1 MTTYI
6 ADVNVVVREE
16 ILVSYR
22 YEDVIPISDS
32 YSFRNFSYTVR
43 VEEEPGTP
51 IQELVL
57 EEALA
62 LAMLAE
68 R

>member
-6 ADVNVVVREE
+6 ADVSIHLREDPIGYISATTPIE
-16 ILVSYR
+16 EFSR
-22 YEDVIPISDS
+22 YIS
-32 YSFRNFSYTVR
+32 FAYTVR

-62 LAMLAE
+62 LAMLVE